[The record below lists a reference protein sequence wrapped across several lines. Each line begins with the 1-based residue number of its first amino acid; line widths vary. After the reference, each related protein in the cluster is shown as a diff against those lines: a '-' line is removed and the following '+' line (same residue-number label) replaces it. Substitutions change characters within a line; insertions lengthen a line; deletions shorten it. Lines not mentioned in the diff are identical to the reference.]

1 MNILTQDCSE
11 LRPVG
16 FGRVWLCRLL
26 KPTLGKKLLLVFAV
40 LALTGA
46 ANFLAFES
54 VLANARGLTAL
65 VNVSGGLRWLSQ
77 GIQLDT
83 LRILRGD
90 KQDRAAIDAK
100 LARLEETIRSLEN
113 GGSAQGLSIRGL
125 PDELAARIVALRLA
139 GIEFGQQVRLTLA
152 GQAQEAET
160 AARLERLHAGGAVIL
175 NAADA
180 IAARLTDE
188 SQRLERE
195 AIDKLLRL
203 GLLDMTILLGLW
215 LAVRLRVIH
224 PLRKLASA
232 SRRFARGQH
241 AARSGFRS
249 FDEIGQLSAAFDAM
263 ADEVERDLKA
273 RRQAE
278 ASLAGM
284 NAELERR
291 VAERTRQLAQSNREL
306 EAFSYSVSHDLRAP
320 LRGINGFAGLLE
332 EHCQGCPQDEPR
344 EYRERI
350 RRASLRMGKLIDD
363 LLDLSRLTRSR
374 INPERVD
381 LSAMAR
387 AILEE
392 RAVAEPGRAVEI
404 EVQEGLQAEADAT
417 LLQAVLENL
426 LGNAWKFSAGRTPAR
441 IVFGCRQING
451 EPAFFVADNGAGFDM
466 QYASKL
472 FGAFQRL
479 HKPEE
484 FEGNGI
490 GLAMVNRIV
499 GLHGGRVWAES
510 SPDAGSRFYFTLAR
524 QEQAAEAGY
533 A

>member
-1 MNILTQDCSE
+1 MSILTQDCSE
-11 LRPVG
+11 LRPTG

-26 KPTLGKKLLLVFAV
+26 KPTLGKKLLLVFAA

-65 VNVSGGLRWLSQ
+65 VNVSGSLRWLSQ
-77 GIQLDT
+77 RIQLDT
-83 LRILRGD
+83 LRHLQGD
-90 KQDRAAIDAK
+90 PRDRAAVEGN
-100 LARLEETIRSLEN
+100 LARIEEAIRSLES
-113 GGSAQGLSIRGL
+113 GGSAQGISIRGL
-125 PDELAARIVALRLA
+125 PEDLAARVSALRLA
-139 GIEFGQQVRLTLA
+139 GIEFSHQARLALS
-152 GQAQEAET
+152 GQAQGAET
-160 AARLERLHAGGAVIL
+160 AVRLERLYADGTVIL

-203 GLLDMTILLGLW
+203 GLLDVTILVGLW

-224 PLRKLASA
+224 PLRKLASV

-249 FDEIGQLSAAFDAM
+249 FDEIGQLAAAFDAM

-278 ASLAGM
+278 ASMAGM

-320 LRGINGFAGLLE
+320 LRGINGFAGLME
-332 EHCQGCPQDEPR
+332 EHCKGCPQDEPR
-344 EYRERI
+344 EHLGRI
-350 RRASLRMGKLIDD
+350 RRASLRMGSLIDD
-363 LLDLSRLTRSR
+363 ILDLSRVARHEIR
-374 INPERVD
+374 IETLD
-381 LSAMAR
+381 FSAMAR
-387 AILEE
+387 AVVEALAGADPARRVAVDVQDGLRARGDPIL
-392 RAVAEPGRAVEI
+392 
-404 EVQEGLQAEADAT
+404 LHD
-417 LLQAVLENL
+417 VLENL
-426 LGNAWKFSAGRTPAR
+426 IGNAWKFTAQREQAR
-441 IVFGCRQING
+441 IGFGCIAG
-451 EPAFFVADNGAGFDM
+451 EDGEAVHFVRDNGAGFDM
-466 QYASKL
+466 QYAGKL
-472 FGAFQRL
+472 FGVFQRL
-479 HKPEE
+479 HGPQQ

-490 GLAMVNRIV
+490 GLAMVQRILD
-499 GLHGGRVWAES
+499 LHGGRIWAEAA
-510 SPDAGSRFYFTLAR
+510 PGQGATFFFTLGGGT
-524 QEQAAEAGY
+524 AETHA
-533 A
+533 